1 VGSAIRAEA
10 KSSTR
15 RSLSVSGILIEML
28 CCYLIKLDTCDR
40 VEGSMRLVGKT
51 KLIKHQDA
59 IVVTQCKSLRMAL
72 KSAPLLIALY
82 NSNLSNSFS
91 HSTYKCL
98 IRIRRRKS
106 SRSTDHSENM
116 KGRSLGRQRQ
126 AQRSADYDRLQAH

>member
-1 VGSAIRAEA
+1 
-10 KSSTR
+10 
-15 RSLSVSGILIEML
+15 
-28 CCYLIKLDTCDR
+28 
-40 VEGSMRLVGKT
+40 MRLVGKT
-51 KLIKHQDA
+51 KPIKHQDA
-59 IVVTQCKSLRMAL
+59 LVVTQCKSLRMAP

-91 HSTYKCL
+91 PLDLCL

-126 AQRSADYDRLQAH
+126 AQRSADYDRLKAH